1 MDFYRTIAIS
11 CGEYLAEH
19 GIIIMECGDKECES
33 VEETFKEN
41 GFETAVIEDIKGIK
55 RMVKAVKNV

>member
-1 MDFYRTIAIS
+1 
-11 CGEYLAEH
+11 
-19 GIIIMECGDKECES
+19 MECGDKECES